1 MARKSA
7 EIRREELIDAA
18 VRVLLR
24 DGVNGATT
32 RAIAA
37 EAGASLASVHYC
49 FNSREEL
56 LEEAGRRMTDRAVT
70 NVRDAFIDE
79 NDLHGTVASLL
90 RAFWQGVEHHPEA
103 ELVGYE
109 LLQYAL
115 RQPGVRE
122 LAQHQLAHYLEV
134 QEELLRMVADKVG
147 IAWTVPVDVL
157 ARYIHSSLDGL
168 SLSWLVDQDSARCGQ
183 VLDLMADYIVGC
195 AQVCP
200 PAP

>member
-7 EIRREELIDAA
+7 EVRREELIEAA

-37 EAGASLASVHYC
+37 EAGAPLASLHYC
-49 FNSREEL
+49 FSSREEL
-56 LEEAGRRMTDRAVT
+56 LEEAGRRITDQAVT
-70 NVRDAFIDE
+70 FVRDAFIDE
-79 NDLHGTVASLL
+79 NDLHATVAGLL
-90 RAFWQGVEHHPEA
+90 RAFWQGVEDHPEA

-109 LLQYAL
+109 LRQYAL

-122 LAQHQLAHYLEV
+122 LAQHRLAHYLDV
-134 QEELLRMVADKVG
+134 QEELLHLVADKVG
-147 IAWTVPVDVL
+147 ITWTVPVDIL
-157 ARYIHSSLDGL
+157 TRYIHSSLDGL
-168 SLSWLVDQDSARCGQ
+168 SLTWLVDQDSARSGQ
-183 VLDLMADYIVGC
+183 VLDLIADYIVAC
-195 AQVCP
+195 AQARP